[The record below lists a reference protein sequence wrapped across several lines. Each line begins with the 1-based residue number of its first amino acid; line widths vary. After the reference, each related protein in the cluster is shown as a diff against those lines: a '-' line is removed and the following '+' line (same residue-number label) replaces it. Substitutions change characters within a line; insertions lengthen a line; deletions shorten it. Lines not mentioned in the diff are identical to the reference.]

1 MNSSCLNYD
10 CERDG
15 ERAKRK
21 SELFLTQSLFSSLQE
36 SMTKIKACLVD
47 NKKHIRFG
55 DWNGNDVSMY
65 LCLSYFFD
73 GESSL
78 CRIVQIYYERVW
90 LHNVF

>member
-10 CERDG
+10 YERERER

-21 SELFLTQSLFSSLQE
+21 IELFITQSLFSSLQE

-55 DWNGNDVSMY
+55 DWNGNDVSM
-65 LCLSYFFD
+65 
-73 GESSL
+73 
-78 CRIVQIYYERVW
+78 
-90 LHNVF
+90 